1 MLYVLLHK
9 SQDGTEIVSIS
20 RNLISTTKELV
31 NHYRDRLNIFLS
43 EEIQETSFQSDLPYA
58 EIVVDDETECWQVMP
73 YKEADI
79 K

>member
-20 RNLISTTKELV
+20 RNLIRATKEFV
-31 NHYRDRLNIFLS
+31 NYYCEALNVTPAK
-43 EEIQETSFQSDLPYA
+43 EIQETSFQSDPPYA
-58 EIVVDDETECWQVMP
+58 EIVVDDETEWWQVMP

>member
-58 EIVVDDETECWQVMP
+58 EIVVDDETEWWQVMP

>member
-43 EEIQETSFQSDLPYA
+43 EEIQETSFQSDPPYA
-58 EIVVDDETECWQVMP
+58 EIVMDDETEWWQVMP

>member
-9 SQDGTEIVSIS
+9 GPDGTEIVSIS
-20 RNLISTTKELV
+20 RNMIGATKEFV
-31 NHYRDRLNIFLS
+31 KCFYETLNAVHS
-43 EEIQETSFQSDLPYA
+43 KDIQETSFQSDPPYA
-58 EIVVDDETECWQVMP
+58 EIVVDDETEWWQVMP

>member
-31 NHYRDRLNIFLS
+31 NHYRDRLDIFLS

-58 EIVVDDETECWQVMP
+58 EIVVDDETEWWQVMP